1 MMYKI
6 YKIDSNNLTADEVE
20 NLYLINKNIT
30 KKYNFLDPYKSNDD
44 YKALYLSSF
53 NGSDNELFVLEKNSL
68 ICGMINCGKAADCN

>member
-53 NGSDNELFVLEKNSL
+53 N
-68 ICGMINCGKAADCN
+68 